1 MERTSVVSRA
11 RAPFFRNKADKS
23 VSNFLNPSILEGLAP
38 LPAPMCSCIASYHS
52 TSAHPRGAFLFY
64 RKLINQNLHKF
75 QLFFSVKP
83 ESPAVSY

>member
-38 LPAPMCSCIASYHS
+38 LPAPLCSGIAAFLS
-52 TSAHPRGAFLFY
+52 TSAPGAERFCF
-64 RKLINQNLHKF
+64 IEN
-75 QLFFSVKP
+75 S
-83 ESPAVSY
+83 